1 MHKNIYSTATM
12 TPPIVTI
19 YVTSLTS
26 APAVRR
32 HHDLLR
38 SSLNAMDIKYEEYD
52 LVMDEEAK
60 RRWQRAKPAGKV
72 IGLPGYL
79 VGGEWIGTMED
90 FEEAVETQSL
100 ESFLK
105 QDLNIPDEAPTIP
118 DPSAPS
124 ASKQKSMQEVEL
136 EKIMGEMT
144 NEDLDKLMN
153 DLGVSNDVGKV
164 GLINQSSSGI
174 DIKSWGGEG
183 GVSKGLA
190 PTNGEDVISKFLHQ
204 DEKKDENKDTNEGA
218 GGYDNIKKAKD
229 EITDVLEDEKKLVSE
244 LKKEYELDAR
254 EEKDIALAEKKEV
267 GKLD

>member
-1 MHKNIYSTATM
+1 MCFC
-12 TPPIVTI
+12 
-19 YVTSLTS
+19 
-26 APAVRR
+26 
-32 HHDLLR
+32 LLNAHFAI
-38 SSLNAMDIKYEEYD
+38 SSLKAMDIKYEEFD

-90 FEEAVETQSL
+90 FEQAVESQSL

-105 QDLNIPDEAPTIP
+105 QDLNIPDETSTSA

-124 ASKQKSMQEVEL
+124 TSKQKSIQEMEL
-136 EKIMGEMT
+136 EKLMKEMT

-153 DLGVSNDVGKV
+153 DLGVSDDVGKI
-164 GLINQSSSGI
+164 GLINQHSTGT
-174 DIKSWGGEG
+174 DIKPRGGEE
-183 GVSKGLA
+183 GVSKTGPA
-190 PTNGEDVISKFLHQ
+190 PTNGEDIISKFLNQ
-204 DEKKDENKDTNEGA
+204 GEKKGEDKDKNKDDTGV
-218 GGYDNIKKAKD
+218 YDKTKKVKD
-229 EITDVLEDEKKLVSE
+229 ETIDVRGDEEGLVSEEILVSE
-244 LKKEYELDAR
+244 LKKEFRLDAR